1 MGKKRHVWIFTDDRG
16 RKRSVLMSYR
26 TYMELLE
33 DLADLQT
40 IADRQDQPRVSLEK
54 VIADL
59 KDAGRIR
66 VCGERA

>member
-1 MGKKRHVWIFTDDRG
+1 MARRRQVQIFTDDRG

-54 VIADL
+54 VISEL
-59 KDAGRIR
+59 KDAGRI
-66 VCGERA
+66 